1 MRAAILAIGSEL
13 LGTDRL
19 DTNSLTLAAV
29 LERYGV
35 ELVGKAVAGDSEEAI
50 ADEVRRWVERVEV
63 LLVTGGLGPTADDV
77 TRPAVAAALGR
88 SIAVDEE
95 VLARIAARFA
105 EYGMRMPEVNRK
117 QAEMIEGAVSIANPR
132 GSAPGMRIDVPL
144 EAQLDTP
151 RGAVFLFPGVPTELE
166 VMIESALE
174 PWLAER
180 SGGRG
185 RERGF
190 LKVSGLPESTVEER
204 LTPAYEEYGREAISV
219 LAKPG
224 EVLLQFW
231 AEGTDE
237 ERRER
242 LAAISARLRDLV
254 GPAVFTDDPEEDL
267 AAAVLALL
275 GRRGE
280 TLATAESCTGGWLG
294 QRITAVAGS
303 SEVYPGGVV
312 AYADAVK
319 QDLLD
324 VPADLLAAHGAVS
337 EPVAR
342 AMARGARRRF
352 GASYGLAITGV
363 AGPGGGT
370 AGKPVGTVHVALAAP
385 PGESGDGADEPV
397 LVHRC
402 VRFPGDRER
411 VRWVSTALALEM
423 LRRHLLAGEDPDG
436 GRFEPDPPVAR
447 AAKEAAV

>member
-1 MRAAILAIGSEL
+1 
-13 LGTDRL
+13 
-19 DTNSLTLAAV
+19 
-29 LERYGV
+29 
-35 ELVGKAVAGDSEEAI
+35 
-50 ADEVRRWVERVEV
+50 
-63 LLVTGGLGPTADDV
+63 
-77 TRPAVAAALGR
+77 
-88 SIAVDEE
+88 
-95 VLARIAARFA
+95 
-105 EYGMRMPEVNRK
+105 
-117 QAEMIEGAVSIANPR
+117 
-132 GSAPGMRIDVPL
+132 
-144 EAQLDTP
+144 
-151 RGAVFLFPGVPTELE
+151 VPTELE
-166 VMIESALE
+166 VMIESELE

-204 LTPAYEEYGREAISV
+204 MTPAYEEYGREAISV

-242 LAAISARLRDLV
+242 LAEISARLRDLV

-319 QDLLD
+319 RDLLG
-324 VPADLLAAHGAVS
+324 VPAELLAAHGAVS

-342 AMARGARRRF
+342 AMACGARRRF

-370 AGKPVGTVHVALAAP
+370 AGKPVGTVHVALAGP
-385 PGESGDGADEPV
+385 PGESGDGAEEPV
-397 LVHRC
+397 VHRC

-411 VRWVSTALALEM
+411 VRWVSTTMALEM
-423 LRRHLLAGEDPDG
+423 LRRHLLGGGVDG
-436 GRFEPDPPVAR
+436 GRFAAEPPVAR
-447 AAKEAAV
+447 ATEEAAV